1 MATFT
6 EGGVRVDVT
15 LRNLNV
21 SSNDDMFSR
30 TVEFTVQVWA
40 AGAKSEAVDEWCETW
55 GTDNMSGYEGFD
67 AGDLYNLIDPDGVIN
82 PDELLALEGVC
93 DSIWEEQVID
103 WFETVSGEIYTAQQS
118 VIPEYIERANDGAF
132 DKVVTA

>member
-1 MATFT
+1 MPTFT
-6 EGGVRVDVT
+6 DGGVRVDVT

-21 SSNDDMFSR
+21 TSSDDMFSR
-30 TVEFTVQVWA
+30 TVYFTVQVWA

-55 GTDNMSGYEGFD
+55 SAGSADGYEGFD
-67 AGDLYNLIDPDGVIN
+67 AGDLFNLIDPEGDVD

-103 WFETVSGEIYTAQQS
+103 WFATVSGEIFEAQQA
-118 VIPEYIERANDGAF
+118 VIPEYLQRANDGAF